1 VRATAVTGRTAL
13 VAIGGIVLLLWVLEL
28 VDQVSGNALDAYG
41 ISPRTDEGLLQV
53 LSAPLLHGSW
63 AHLASNSVPL
73 LVLGFLVLLGGWV
86 RWLVTTLASVV
97 GSGALVWSIAPADS
111 ITLGA
116 SGVVFGWMSYLL
128 LRGFFSRSIGQLAL
142 AAVLFLFYGGILW
155 GLLPSEVGVSWQGHL
170 GGALGGAVAA
180 WLLHRQTVRTARPAR
195 T

>member
-41 ISPRTDEGLLQV
+41 ISPRTDEGLVQV

-142 AAVLFLFYGGILW
+142 AAALFLFFGGILW

-180 WLLHRQTVRTARPAR
+180 WLLHRQTARTARPAR

>member
-1 VRATAVTGRTAL
+1 MRATAVTGRTAL

>member
-1 VRATAVTGRTAL
+1 MRATAVTGRTAL

-180 WLLHRQTVRTARPAR
+180 WLLHRQTARTARPAR